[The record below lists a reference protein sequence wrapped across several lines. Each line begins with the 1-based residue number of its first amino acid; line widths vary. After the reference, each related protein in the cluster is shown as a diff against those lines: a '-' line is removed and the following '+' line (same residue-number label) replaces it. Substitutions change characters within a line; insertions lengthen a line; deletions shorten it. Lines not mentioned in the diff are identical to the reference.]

1 MAPPASFAKLCS
13 SAKIALPTSAQ
24 RVQFLVDAGIPA
36 DSVNSTAKE
45 LWNVTGNCLIDCL
58 ISA

>member
-1 MAPPASFAKLCS
+1 MAPPVSFVKLCS

-24 RVQFLVDAGIPA
+24 RAQFLVDAGIPA

-45 LWNVTGNCLIDCL
+45 LSECAAAL
-58 ISA
+58 S